1 MSEQSKSFV
10 QKFFQNIFTGLKLD
24 KMIAQKVLNDPQVKA
39 QISNLNRS
47 TQIVINNAQRW
58 KKLADSDD

>member
-24 KMIAQKVLNDPQVKA
+24 KMIAQKVLNDPQVKT